1 MEHMGIPRE
10 SVRER
15 AAPRQQNPNPLP
27 EVPNAR
33 SALQARRPN
42 RVQRNQGWAAYAFD
56 WGFYLLLLP
65 VTVPYRIASTAFAG
79 CYSIVAYFFGLP
91 ALPGGLGGRR
101 PPVGRDVYLY
111 HSTVTLLWIGRQKV
125 FQHTGIVSADIAE
138 TAIIKLSRTFLPPF
152 PGRGRQRD

>member
-27 EVPNAR
+27 EMPNAR

-91 ALPGGLGGRR
+91 ALPGGLAGRR
-101 PPVGRDVYLY
+101 PPVGRDVFSLSW
-111 HSTVTLLWIGRQKV
+111 HSDTSLDWDRKV
-125 FQHTGIVSADIAE
+125 FQRPGIASPLKHNI
-138 TAIIKLSRTFLPPF
+138 
-152 PGRGRQRD
+152 